1 MAELSAS
8 AIIDG
13 SAERVWGLLADFG
26 NIQAWWPEDG
36 PLRIDHVELEGQ
48 GIGMI
53 RHIYNQGMPQC
64 ASERLDLLDP
74 ESKTLILSIVG
85 QRPGGITAYV
95 ATSRVIA
102 VEPDSCR
109 MEHRA
114 TVTTE
119 PGREKSVERF
129 LYQAYALM
137 FRGLNAAV
145 GRQRT
150 GRPASAGA

>member
-1 MAELSAS
+1 MSELSAS
-8 AIIDG
+8 AVIAG
-13 SAERVWGLLADFG
+13 PAGRVWELLADFG

-36 PLRIDHVELEGQ
+36 PVQIERVELEGQ

-53 RHIYNQGMPQC
+53 RHIYNKGMPQC

-74 ESKTLILSIVG
+74 ASKTLVLSIVG
-85 QRPGGITAYV
+85 RRPGGMTAYV
-95 ATSRVIA
+95 ATSRLTDLGL
-102 VEPDSCR
+102 DSCR

-114 TVTTE
+114 LVTTE

-129 LYQAYALM
+129 LCQAYELM

-145 GRQRT
+145 A
-150 GRPASAGA
+150 RPMKD